1 MKTAGIVVLTI
12 LAAGMALPSL
22 ADSLPMDTAVT
33 LSGIET
39 VCTGIGSSK
48 DESIW
53 SQYPVRVEFSNG
65 GSQYLAGAHV
75 TLTGKMA
82 SPLTFDCQG
91 SWVLFRLPAGK
102 YKVSAV
108 MASAP
113 NGPSASTIFVTSG
126 SGPQKRVELQF
137 PHVAANQ

>member
-1 MKTAGIVVLTI
+1 MKTAGIAVLTV
-12 LAAGMALPSL
+12 LAAGVALPSL
-22 ADSLPMDTAVT
+22 ANPLPMDTAVT

-48 DESIW
+48 DEPIW
-53 SQYPVRVEFSNG
+53 SQYPIRVEFSNG

-75 TLTGKMA
+75 TLSGRSI

-91 SWVLFRLPAGK
+91 SWVLFRLPAGN
-102 YKVSAV
+102 YKVTAV
-108 MASAP
+108 MTNAP